1 MELNYVIDKS
11 TIAEI
16 LSYPLLIEHLRKSF
30 SKSSSFEIPER
41 PHYALVVEEE
51 GLQEEER
58 SSSGAGTLLLM
69 PAWCQAPQSAYIGV
83 KIVSVF
89 PGNGSRGLPAVAG
102 SYFLS
107 SSETGRPLA
116 VMDGSELTLW
126 RTACASALAADILAR
141 KDSQVMVM
149 VGSGAL
155 APHLI
160 KAHLCVRPTLKKI
173 VIWNRTYSNA
183 CKLAKTLRTTECLS
197 GKEIDACFDL
207 ETAVRDGDSVSCATL
222 SNEPLVLG
230 SWLAPGTHLD
240 LVGSFTPSMRECDDE
255 AVKLARVFVDT
266 ETAVK
271 ESGDLQQ
278 PISRNVISETHVV
291 GTLADLTQA
300 KVAGRHTAEE
310 ITLFKSVG
318 TALEDLAT
326 AQLVYEA
333 LK

>member
-1 MELNYVIDKS
+1 M
-11 TIAEI
+11 
-16 LSYPLLIEHLRKSF
+16 
-30 SKSSSFEIPER
+30 
-41 PHYALVVEEE
+41 
-51 GLQEEER
+51 
-58 SSSGAGTLLLM
+58 
-69 PAWCQAPQSAYIGV
+69 
-83 KIVSVF
+83 
-89 PGNGSRGLPAVAG
+89 
-102 SYFLS
+102 
-107 SSETGRPLA
+107 
-116 VMDGSELTLW
+116 MDGSELTLW

-141 KDSQVMVM
+141 KDIQVMVM

-160 KAHLCVRPTLKKI
+160 KAHLCIRPALKKI

-183 CKLAKTLRTTECLS
+183 CKLAKTLRATKSLS

-207 ETAVRDGDSVSCATL
+207 ETAVRNGDLVSCATL

-266 ETAVK
+266 EAAVK

-300 KVAGRHTAEE
+300 QVTGRHTAEE